1 MLLLIDLPAINWLEM
16 FSFSVN
22 PLEIFI
28 RGTLIYL
35 LCFVVMRFTRR
46 GISGVSI
53 ADLLII
59 VMIADAAQNGMSA
72 DYKSVTDGIILIL
85 TLIFWDY
92 VLNLLQDKVP
102 FIRNLFY
109 PKPVELIKNGKLL
122 RRNMD
127 KNFITYEE
135 LMSQIR
141 QQGIE
146 KVSEVKASFME
157 GDGSISIIPLEK
169 DKAKSKDLAL
179 STPEARA
186 SQRRLTSR
194 KSLFCLN

>member
-1 MLLLIDLPAINWLEM
+1 MPPINWQEI
-16 FSFSVN
+16 FFVSVN

-35 LCFVVMRFTRR
+35 ICFVIMRFTRR

-72 DYKSVTDGIILIL
+72 DYKSVTDGVLLIL

-92 VLNLLQDKVP
+92 MLNLLQDKIP
-102 FIRNLFY
+102 AFGRLFY
-109 PKPVELIKNGKLL
+109 PKPVELIKNGRLL

-135 LMSQIR
+135 LMSQVR
-141 QQGIE
+141 QHGLE
-146 KVSEVKASFME
+146 KVSEVKAAFME
-157 GDGSISIIPLEK
+157 GDGSISIISLDK
-169 DKAKSKDLAL
+169 DKAKSKDK
-179 STPEARA
+179 P
-186 SQRRLTSR
+186 
-194 KSLFCLN
+194 KVGG

>member
-1 MLLLIDLPAINWLEM
+1 M
-16 FSFSVN
+16 FSLTVN
-22 PLEIFI
+22 PLEMFI

-35 LCFVVMRFTRR
+35 FCFLVMRFTRR

-92 VLNLLQDKVP
+92 LLNLLQDRVP
-102 FIRNLFY
+102 FIRKIFY
-109 PKPVELIKNGKLL
+109 PKPTQLIKDGRLL

-127 KNFITYEE
+127 RNFITYEE

-141 QQGIE
+141 QQGVE
-146 KVSEVKASFME
+146 KVAEVKAAFME
-157 GDGSISIIPLEK
+157 GDGSISVIPCEPD
-169 DKAKSKDLAL
+169 DKPHAKKK
-179 STPEARA
+179 P
-186 SQRRLTSR
+186 
-194 KSLFCLN
+194 KVG

>member
-1 MLLLIDLPAINWLEM
+1 MIPPIDWLHM
-16 FSFSVN
+16 FSITVN
-22 PLEIFI
+22 PLDIFI

-35 LCFVVMRFTRR
+35 FCFLVMRFTRR

-92 VLNLLQDKVP
+92 LLNVLQDKVP
-102 FIRNLFY
+102 FIRSLFY
-109 PKPVELIKNGKLL
+109 PKPTQLIKDGRLL

-127 KNFITYEE
+127 ANYITYDE

-141 QQGIE
+141 QQGVE
-146 KVSEVKASFME
+146 KVAEVKASFME
-157 GDGSISIIPLEK
+157 GDGSISVIPF
-169 DKAKSKDLAL
+169 DKED
-179 STPEARA
+179 
-186 SQRRLTSR
+186 TSSGKR
-194 KSLFCLN
+194 KPKAG

>member
-1 MLLLIDLPAINWLEM
+1 MLLLDLPAINWQDM
-16 FSFSVN
+16 FSFGVN
-22 PLEIFI
+22 PLEMFI

-35 LCFVVMRFTRR
+35 FCFVVMRFTRR

-72 DYKSVTDGIILIL
+72 DYKSVTDGVILIL

-92 VLNLLQDKVP
+92 VLNVLQDRIP
-102 FIRNLFY
+102 FIRTLFY
-109 PKPVELIKNGKLL
+109 PKPTELIKDGRLL

-127 KNFITYEE
+127 SNFITYEE

-141 QQGIE
+141 QQGVE
-146 KVSEVKASFME
+146 KVSEVKAAFME
-157 GDGSISIIPLEK
+157 GDGSISV
-169 DKAKSKDLAL
+169 
-179 STPEARA
+179 
-186 SQRRLTSR
+186 
-194 KSLFCLN
+194 